1 MITGKVQLGELEA
14 LVVSG
19 IKENL
24 VSISDL
30 TSKGSTMELS
40 DSGGV
45 ISNPVNDLFE
55 EDGRYVEIEIRRRGY
70 LRSWKQRLFWS

>member
-1 MITGKVQLGELEA
+1 MVVFADGEEDEISGKVQLGELEA
-14 LVVSG
+14 LVVPG

-30 TSKGSTMELS
+30 TSQGSILELS

-45 ISNPVNDLFE
+45 ISNSMNDK
-55 EDGRYVEIEIRRRGY
+55 EINLKKKEGIWG
-70 LRSWKQRLFWS
+70 LNFND